1 MGSGYMQYIEPNKSC
16 GKQKMHESNAVSKL
30 TEVWFQ
36 LQGIEN
42 GSARCRIAKIS
53 PLAYSF
59 VIDSM
64 IEYDDIFLS
73 DFAAQHMFAP
83 CSQVRSDIKSVK
95 IAGKGREFST
105 NQNWNRTSGSDI

>member
-42 GSARCRIAKIS
+42 GSACCRIAKIS

-64 IEYDDIFLS
+64 IEYDDIFYQTSRPSTCLHL
-73 DFAAQHMFAP
+73 AAKLEVI
-83 CSQVRSDIKSVK
+83 S
-95 IAGKGREFST
+95 
-105 NQNWNRTSGSDI
+105 NL